1 MTESFSSFFKQST
14 PHTRE
19 HQQNPMRSM
28 NRKHLN
34 QVPYSKGQQANDPLV
49 DRIIKN
55 NKTGKWLNVGM
66 STGLRLAKTYHIT
79 HTPDKAYSKSINN
92 TGITLS
98 YNPETKKFNLERLKQ
113 K

>member
-1 MTESFSSFFKQST
+1 MAESFSSFFKQST

-55 NKTGKWLNVGM
+55 NKFGKWPNVGM

-98 YNPETKKFNLERLKQ
+98 YNPQTKKFNLERLKQ